1 MVPAPHSNIGSAPQL
16 NIFQKMTD
24 KIVVFSTC
32 STLRE
37 AKKIAR
43 KLIEERLAACV
54 NVTANVRSVYR
65 WKGVIEE
72 SNECLLVIKSSR
84 HLFDRLRLEL
94 EKVHTYETPEVL
106 AVAVVD
112 GSPNYLNW
120 IEGELNGAGV

>member
-1 MVPAPHSNIGSAPQL
+1 
-16 NIFQKMTD
+16 MTD

-32 STLRE
+32 STPEE

-54 NVTANVRSVYR
+54 NVTPNVQSFYR

-84 HLFDRLRLEL
+84 DLFDRLRLEL
-94 EKVHTYETPEVL
+94 EKAHTYEVPEVV

-120 IEGELNGAGV
+120 IEGELNATGV